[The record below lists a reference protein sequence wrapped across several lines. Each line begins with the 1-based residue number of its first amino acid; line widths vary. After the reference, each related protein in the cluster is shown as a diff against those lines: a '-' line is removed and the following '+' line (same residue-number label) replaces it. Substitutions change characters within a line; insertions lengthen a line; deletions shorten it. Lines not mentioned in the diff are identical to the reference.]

1 MSFGFFSAHH
11 VFFRYP
17 GQTGWALND
26 ITVSLDRGCA
36 AVIEGPAACGK
47 TTLIRTLTGHLHP
60 HHGGVS
66 SRCYPGK
73 LPPQAFGVMPQTVI
87 LAPELSTLEN
97 TIMPF
102 VALNRQIQ
110 ERDIRFC
117 NQLLQALGLGPHRH
131 AKASEL
137 SHQQQN
143 ILMFVRA
150 FVHRPAL
157 VMLDQPFSGMDESLH
172 GVMMRLILE
181 FCRSGMTMVMTLR
194 KGEGD
199 TLNLVDPLFCRY
211 DMDHGH
217 LEPRITESST
227 RSVA

>member
-1 MSFGFFSAHH
+1 MSLGFFSAHH
-11 VFFRYP
+11 VFFRYA

-26 ITVSLDRGCA
+26 VALSLDRGCA
-36 AVIEGPAACGK
+36 AVIEGTVGCGK
-47 TTLIRTLTGHLHP
+47 TTLIRTFTGHLKP
-60 HHGGVS
+60 HHGVIS

-73 LPPQAFGVMPQTVI
+73 LPPQAFGVMPQTLI

-110 ERDIRFC
+110 ERDIRFA

-131 AKASEL
+131 AQAAAL
-137 SHQQQN
+137 SHQQQK

-150 FVHRPAL
+150 VVHRPAF
-157 VMLDQPFSGMDESLH
+157 VMLDQPFAGMDDALR
-172 GVMMRLILE
+172 GIMMRLILE
-181 FCRSGMTMVMTLR
+181 FCRGGMTVIMTLNQ
-194 KGEGD
+194 GEGD
-199 TLNLVDPLFCRY
+199 ALNLVDPLFCRY
-211 DMDHGH
+211 GMDHGH
-217 LEPRITESST
+217 LEPRIAESST

>member
-11 VFFRYP
+11 VFFRYA

-26 ITVSLDRGCA
+26 VTFSLDRGSA
-36 AVIEGPAACGK
+36 AVIEGGIASGK
-47 TTLIRTLTGHLHP
+47 TTLLRTLTGHLQP
-60 HHGGVS
+60 HHGSVS

-73 LPPQAFGVMPQTVI
+73 LPPEAFGVMPQTVT
-87 LAPELSTLEN
+87 LAPDLSTLEN
-97 TIMPF
+97 IIMPF

-131 AKASEL
+131 VNAGHL
-137 SHQQQN
+137 SHQQKK

-157 VMLDQPFSGMDESLH
+157 VMLDQPFGGIDESLH
-172 GVMMRLILE
+172 LLMMRLIVE
-181 FCRSGMTMVMTLR
+181 FCRSGMTVVMTLHQ
-194 KGEGD
+194 GEADALG
-199 TLNLVDPLFCRY
+199 LVDPLFCRY

-217 LEPRITESST
+217 LEPRIAESST